1 MTIDA
6 AILSKRSRQQATTG
20 FMVATA
26 MQAADATIVN
36 VALPRLEQSL
46 GGGIDLGSWVITR
59 YLCAAAVVAPL
70 TGWLCRYCG
79 ARRLFAGAIS
89 LFVLAS
95 LLSSAAPSATAI
107 IVFRLIQGAAG
118 GILQPLAQATL
129 LDIYPKHR
137 HARIQAIWGAT
148 IMTGPV
154 LGPVLGGVITD
165 LASWRWIFVLNV
177 PLGVIS
183 MLGLRSLP
191 QSRGPTREARIDWIG
206 LMLVVIGVG
215 ALQLCLQRGI
225 GRDWLASPDLIAEA
239 AIASLA
245 SAVIAIRIM
254 RSSFT
259 LFSFDVF
266 RDVNFTTA
274 NFYNFMVGAL
284 LFTTVV
290 FLPALREG
298 PFGSGAALA
307 GVTVSPRGIAMVGMM
322 FALGWLIDRVDHRVL
337 LATGLIIMA
346 GALALI
352 PKATPE
358 SGAIWLAAA
367 SAVQGVG
374 AGMLFG
380 PMSTLAFSTL
390 AVSLRADAAGVYI
403 LLRQL
408 GGAAGVAAMTA
419 LLQARIQANIVAIAD
434 QGVTGVRS
442 PSHLL
447 DLATF
452 GAYTDCFRTMAVIT
466 AVIIPGIF
474 LFRVLRPGPALSTA
488 T

>member
-1 MTIDA
+1 M
-6 AILSKRSRQQATTG
+6 RGR
-20 FMVATA
+20 
-26 MQAADATIVN
+26 
-36 VALPRLEQSL
+36 RR
-46 GGGIDLGSWVITR
+46 W
-59 YLCAAAVVAPL
+59 PL
-70 TGWLCRYCG
+70 TGWLCRYYG

-154 LGPVLGGVITD
+154 LGGVITD
-165 LASWRWIFVLNV
+165 LASWRWIFLLNV

-191 QSRGPTREARIDWIG
+191 QSRDPTREARIDWIG

-239 AIASLA
+239 AIAGLA

-284 LFTTVV
+284 L
-290 FLPALREG
+290 
-298 PFGSGAALA
+298 
-307 GVTVSPRGIAMVGMM
+307 
-322 FALGWLIDRVDHRVL
+322 
-337 LATGLIIMA
+337 
-346 GALALI
+346 
-352 PKATPE
+352 
-358 SGAIWLAAA
+358 
-367 SAVQGVG
+367 
-374 AGMLFG
+374 
-380 PMSTLAFSTL
+380 
-390 AVSLRADAAGVYI
+390 
-403 LLRQL
+403 
-408 GGAAGVAAMTA
+408 
-419 LLQARIQANIVAIAD
+419 LLQ
-434 QGVTGVRS
+434 
-442 PSHLL
+442 
-447 DLATF
+447 
-452 GAYTDCFRTMAVIT
+452 
-466 AVIIPGIF
+466 
-474 LFRVLRPGPALSTA
+474 
-488 T
+488 